1 MNQKFYKIVTF
12 LKTQLNVR
20 IISVYTR
27 KSFCIFLLC
36 VDLNGLFFMINVKSY
51 NISIDQDDVDIKT
64 SVLKLLDSSEV
75 ASIHSSMKYYEQ
87 FLSMFPKFREK
98 LIYHIDDFLILNS
111 NNVYKIL
118 RDSSYKGYYNVLF
131 KFNLEYLYDNKFN
144 FSSEIY
150 SFQDDM
156 MRKLK
161 ELSSN
166 SLSENIS
173 TAKFSSYF
181 TNHHETILM
190 RSLEL
195 QHFQNL
201 YTSINSFNTKL
212 KKDLKLLDN
221 YTSNTHINL
230 YDTNKN
236 IQEKIKIKQ
245 KMKNMDALKN
255 EVIDKMVCVF
265 FQMMHKMVVY
275 LFYKNEVDKK
285 YISLESN
292 YLDFVEKFD

>member
-12 LKTQLNVR
+12 LKSQLNVR

-27 KSFCIFLLC
+27 KSICIFLLC

-64 SVLKLLDSSEV
+64 SVLKLLDSSEI

-87 FLSMFPKFREK
+87 FLSIFPKFREK

-173 TAKFSSYF
+173 TAKFPSYF
-181 TNHHETILM
+181 TNSHENILS

-201 YTSINSFNTKL
+201 YTSINSFHSKL
-212 KKDLKLLDN
+212 KKDLKVLDN

-255 EVIDKMVCVF
+255 EVIDKMVSVF